1 MWERVRLD
9 LQGRGTLM
17 DSYQIVMKSLRV
29 GRTTLTLAGCIPAL
43 VAINGVILAQLLGSE
58 GLAVG
63 LCLVFV
69 CATLG
74 TYVIL
79 VDIMSRSA
87 QNLSA
92 LRIAGARQASLIS
105 ALLVG
110 ILGFGVAGAAIGT
123 FTGAVL
129 AWGVGRV
136 VGATLLSDVLLVIA
150 ASAGAITAG
159 TYVGVG
165 ATWKR

>member
-1 MWERVRLD
+1 
-9 LQGRGTLM
+9 M

-29 GRTTLTLAGCIPAL
+29 GRTTLALAGCIPAV
-43 VAINGVILAQLLGSE
+43 VAINGVVLAQLLGSE

-63 LCLVFV
+63 LGLVFV
-69 CATLG
+69 CAALG

-79 VDIMSRSA
+79 VDIMSRST

-92 LRIAGARQASLIS
+92 LRIAGAKQASLLS

-110 ILGFGVAGAAIGT
+110 ILGFGIAGAAIGT

-129 AWGVGRV
+129 AWGVGKV
-136 VGATLLSDVLLVIA
+136 VGATLLSDILLVNA
-150 ASAGAITAG
+150 ASAGAVAAG

-165 ATWKR
+165 AVWKK

>member
-1 MWERVRLD
+1 
-9 LQGRGTLM
+9 M

-29 GRTTLTLAGCIPAL
+29 GRTTLALVGCIPAV
-43 VAINGVILAQLLGSE
+43 VAINGVVLAQLLGSE

-63 LCLVFV
+63 LGLVLV
-69 CATLG
+69 CAALG

-92 LRIAGARQASLIS
+92 LRIAGARQASLVS
-105 ALLVG
+105 ALLIG

-129 AWGVGRV
+129 AWGVGKV
-136 VGATLLSDVLLVIA
+136 VGATLLSDILLVIA
-150 ASAGAITAG
+150 ASAGAIAAG